1 MKRGIAVA
9 TMVAALLLVGGMARA
24 ASIDPFVGTYV
35 GTALVEDDNTINKR
49 DLNIVNKKA
58 DDGFEVDWTTI
69 IPKDNKSVRRQFKI
83 RFLPTQRKDVFKAA
97 MRTNVFGAAVPL
109 DPLKGDPYI
118 WAAIRG
124 KSLFV
129 YGLIVTDQGGY
140 ELQVYERSLKPG
152 GMTVRFKRIH
162 DGKQLKEITGEV
174 KRTK

>member
-1 MKRGIAVA
+1 MTRGIAVV
-9 TMVAALLLVGGMARA
+9 TMVAALLMVGGVARA
-24 ASIDPFVGTYV
+24 ASIEPFLGTYV
-35 GTALVEDDNTINKR
+35 GTALVEDDNSINKR
-49 DLNIVNKKA
+49 DLNIVIKKA
-58 DDGFEVDWTTI
+58 DEGFEVDWTTI

-83 RFLPTQRKDVFKAA
+83 RFLPTQRKEVFKAA

-140 ELQVYERSLKPG
+140 ELQVYERTLKPG

-162 DGKQLKEITGEV
+162 DGKQLKDITGEV